1 MSYNLNHYMAHT
13 LNRPLS
19 SALNNNLNNLTP
31 CIGTRRPCLPCPPP
45 CCPGTR
51 VPFTIGRTITGSPG
65 TAASVTNVG
74 TACNPILEFQIPQGG
89 IGPAGPAGA
98 QGPRGLTGP
107 AGPQGIQGPAGPQ
120 GIPGPAGAMGP
131 QGPRGPQG
139 AAPDNIFASFYT
151 FARLFTNAEA
161 IPFETSIPDPTGHIF
176 LSDET
181 HITLSSGY
189 YLISYHVSNL
199 MTTAGYMQIT
209 PVYSGSSHIEYGI
222 YFKSGAPERA
232 SAYGSNSIILD
243 LKEETMFSLF
253 YNSNVNSTDGAATMA
268 IIKLHRTPSV

>member
-1 MSYNLNHYMAHT
+1 MSYNLNHYLSHT

-51 VPFTIGRTITGSPG
+51 IPFTIGRTITGSPG

-89 IGPAGPAGA
+89 IGPAGPAG
-98 QGPRGLTGP
+98 
-107 AGPQGIQGPAGPQ
+107 PQGIQGPAGPQ
-120 GIPGPAGAMGP
+120 GIPGPAGA
-131 QGPRGPQG
+131 RGPQG
-139 AAPDNIFASFYT
+139 VAPDNIFASFYT
-151 FARLFTNAEA
+151 FARLFINAEA
-161 IPFETSIPDPTGHIF
+161 IPFETSISDPTGHIF

-243 LKEETMFSLF
+243 LEEETMFSLF
-253 YNSNVNSTDGAATMA
+253 YNSNVNSTDGAATMT
-268 IIKLHRTPSV
+268 IIKLNRTPPA